1 MAMLKILRIR
11 QGFNPNSSSL
21 SVNVSVLLAATSLVT
36 LGTFLTATAI
46 RMFRRK
52 PDSAGA
58 HAHPTAPQSGT
69 VGGREG
75 PTS

>member
-21 SVNVSVLLAATSLVT
+21 SVNVSMLLVATSLVA
-36 LGTFLTATAI
+36 LGTFMTATAI
-46 RMFRRK
+46 RLFRRK

-58 HAHPTAPQSGT
+58 HAHPPEAQSWSA
-69 VGGREG
+69 GGG
-75 PTS
+75 ADPTS